1 MMKAVELEA
10 LIKEIVRQAK
20 ELKDKYTQEQTALVN
35 YSAIFSHSQS
45 EYNELIEAAS
55 KIGKVV
61 DNTPT
66 GPLFQIKPIDTISG
80 KLKLLKIRIPD
91 QTRPERGDADFTVP
105 NYEAFKA
112 IYLTKPE
119 FKLLE
124 RKNFEMIELSASGF
138 KVRAYFSNP
147 PLDKQLGI

>member
-1 MMKAVELEA
+1 MMEVVELEA

-45 EYNELIEAAS
+45 EYNELIEVAS

-80 KLKLLKIRIPD
+80 KL
-91 QTRPERGDADFTVP
+91 
-105 NYEAFKA
+105 
-112 IYLTKPE
+112 
-119 FKLLE
+119 
-124 RKNFEMIELSASGF
+124 
-138 KVRAYFSNP
+138 
-147 PLDKQLGI
+147 